1 MANWIKVTTFDEIP
15 VMGSRKVIYNDKEIA
30 VFKTKSENIH
40 AVNNTCPHKQGK
52 LSEGIVHDEEVT
64 CPMHNWVI
72 DLNSGEATGG
82 DCGCTEVYET
92 KVEDDFIYLKLG

>member
-1 MANWIKVTTFDEIP
+1 MAWLEVIKVDDIP
-15 VMGSRKVIYNDKEIA
+15 AMGSRKVIYKDIEIA
-30 VFKTKSENIH
+30 LVKTKSEKIY

-52 LSEGIVHDEEVT
+52 LSEGIVHDEEIT

-82 DCGCTEVYET
+82 DCGCTEVYST
-92 KVEDDFIYLKLG
+92 KVEGGVVYINLD

>member
-1 MANWIKVTTFDEIP
+1 MAWLQVTTIEEIP
-15 VMGSRKVIYNDKEIA
+15 TMGSRKVIYKDKEIA
-30 VFKTKSENIH
+30 LVKTKSEKLY

-52 LSEGIVHDEEVT
+52 LSEGIVHDEEIT

-82 DCGCTEVYET
+82 DCGCTEVYST
-92 KVEDDFIYLKLG
+92 KVEGGLVYINLD